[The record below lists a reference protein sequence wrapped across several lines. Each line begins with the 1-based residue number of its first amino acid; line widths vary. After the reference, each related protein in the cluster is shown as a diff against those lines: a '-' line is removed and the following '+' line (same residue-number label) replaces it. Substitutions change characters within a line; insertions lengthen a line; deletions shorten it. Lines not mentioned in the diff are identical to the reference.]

1 MRSWAHGWGL
11 TAERVAID
19 LATPVLFLAISV
31 GVIALL
37 MIPATRRDFRS
48 SSDNDEAAEPF
59 SQVRSDRGGQRKMF
73 S

>member
-1 MRSWAHGWGL
+1 
-11 TAERVAID
+11 
-19 LATPVLFLAISV
+19 VLFLAISV